1 MMSTGAKSTAAL
13 RAPSLLFKAPLGF
26 TRFCEEWRGLP
37 RAGHSQIQAPQ
48 RAPRGAAILSAAGL
62 RGARGEG
69 HGAARG
75 EGCGSGRETAA
86 PAEEQQPQALGQRV
100 PAASRASSRASDE
113 LIRFCLRRISTVQ
126 SKQASFSTLHG
137 VHLSHFKR

>member
-13 RAPSLLFKAPLGF
+13 RTPSTLFKAPLGF

-75 EGCGSGRETAA
+75 EGCGSGRETAV
-86 PAEEQQPQALGQRV
+86 PAEEQQPQARGRGSLR
-100 PAASRASSRASDE
+100 PAEPALVLVMS
-113 LIRFCLRRISTVQ
+113 
-126 SKQASFSTLHG
+126 
-137 VHLSHFKR
+137 